1 MKFEPPSSAALD
13 ARMRKARDIDKYLAG
28 NQEYMLN
35 QSLKEHLNALLIQKG
50 LLVADVARGSELD
63 RGYVYQI
70 FNGNKHHFRD
80 KLIAIAFGLGL
91 DEDETQRMLKLS
103 RNKELYVRDKRDAVI
118 LFALQRKKTL
128 SETNELLYDHGMTVL
143 GITE

>member
-1 MKFEPPSSAALD
+1 MQSEMSSAALD
-13 ARMRKARDIDKYLAG
+13 ERMRKARNIDEYLAG

-70 FNGNKHHFRD
+70 FNGKKRPSRD

-128 SETNELLYDHGMTVL
+128 SETNELLYDHGMTAL